1 MVGVRWPYRA
11 TLNKHKP
18 WKCQRN
24 WTNCASESL
33 EHHQWIKWHRQRV
46 IWVSSSY
53 PQVRFEHA
61 PCHFQGFWPLSR
73 SSTVSNSKRVS
84 FSMLRLTQ
92 PLCWGWLHGY
102 DPKTKQPSSQWESLQ
117 IAFFFLTFAVSCT
130 VSSSPQGQTVNAEF
144 YCTVLRCQREN
155 IWWKRPELWRN
166 GNWVLQHDNAPAHN
180 ALKTRE
186 FYRGTN
192 TIVAPHPPYSPDLA
206 PRDFFLFPKVKF
218 KLEGRSFDTV
228 EEIQRESQIL
238 LDTLTERDFQGAFQ
252 D

>member
-1 MVGVRWPYRA
+1 MSFGSVQAILRSD
-11 TLNKHKP
+11 LNMHLVTSKASDP
-18 WKCQRN
+18 W
-24 WTNCASESL
+24 AEA
-33 EHHQWIKWHRQRV
+33 
-46 IWVSSSY
+46 
-53 PQVRFEHA
+53 A
-61 PCHFQGFWPLSR
+61 PCRILRGSR
-73 SSTVSNSKRVS
+73 SACSGWPNLYVEDDYMAMTQRPNN
-84 FSMLRLTQ
+84 RLHSGRAYK
-92 PLCWGWLHGY
+92 LL
-102 DPKTKQPSSQWESLQ
+102 
-117 IAFFFLTFAVSCT
+117 FFFLTFAVSCT

-186 FYRGTN
+186 FLRGTN